1 MSAIS
6 KNYDMAKS
14 ENASVSQSKID
25 KYFQRKQMEP
35 FDFRKFNLNIQSQ
48 QIPSKGLGFA
58 TPILEHPKY
67 DLFGMKSGSGSKHGH
82 ILH

>member
-35 FDFRKFNLNIQSQ
+35 FDFRKFNLNIQS
-48 QIPSKGLGFA
+48 
-58 TPILEHPKY
+58 
-67 DLFGMKSGSGSKHGH
+67 
-82 ILH
+82 